1 MAARL
6 TQQIWLDWLRM
17 AGRTLAGASQT
28 VWQNRDEM
36 AANNALFAKVTG
48 QPLMNEREWRNSIT
62 WSAAVLLALSAEQS
76 MKAIAIRTS
85 PNGECLKTHD
95 LERLWNDVQPM
106 DREGIARA
114 AQRLRARTV
123 GTRLGQGPDPTGVG
137 GWTAVVRHHRSTFEG
152 TRYHLETRAGN
163 PPRELTEN
171 LNLWMLALAALGYA
185 TELENVDR
193 NAK

>member
-28 VWQNRDEM
+28 VWQDRDEM

-48 QPLMNEREWRNSIT
+48 QPPMNEREWRNSIT

-95 LERLWNDVQPM
+95 LECLWNDIQPM
-106 DREGIARA
+106 DR
-114 AQRLRARTV
+114 
-123 GTRLGQGPDPTGVG
+123 
-137 GWTAVVRHHRSTFEG
+137 
-152 TRYHLETRAGN
+152 
-163 PPRELTEN
+163 
-171 LNLWMLALAALGYA
+171 
-185 TELENVDR
+185 DR
-193 NAK
+193 WL